1 MLYFLIVIIDDF
13 SGLRI
18 YILRK
23 RYDID
28 TWLEGLDMKTELFRN
43 ILINLLNLYFFFYEC
58 LKILNDRKLCLN
70 KFKRVFFVSRNKNF
84 SDIKVVC

>member
-18 YILRK
+18 YILWK

-28 TWLEGLDMKTELFRN
+28 IWLEGLDMKTELFRN
-43 ILINLLNLYFFFYEC
+43 ILVNLLNLYFFFY
-58 LKILNDRKLCLN
+58 N
-70 KFKRVFFVSRNKNF
+70 V
-84 SDIKVVC
+84 